1 MYFESNDELNEF
13 LDKNHVEA
21 DVLSIWE
28 IKHKFDVATRV
39 NALVASANEGLA
51 SARKVQKT
59 EVFEVVSRAMERNAT
74 AFATPEVFEILVM
87 REVSDF
93 VSSSVSGGKPVVT
106 DSNNDLL
113 PLGHPHRS
121 LANNSYSTDFI
132 REHQIEWKSSD
143 PRVNEEYRPLVASA
157 MRAPVDSLERTYVLT
172 QLEATSSQDVPRDL
186 IISIINDNQ

>member
-1 MYFESNDELNEF
+1 MYFEPTDELNEF
-13 LDKNHVEA
+13 LSRNHVEA
-21 DVLSIWE
+21 DAVSIWE
-28 IKHKFDVATRV
+28 IQHKFDAATSV
-39 NALVASANEGLA
+39 DALIASVNEGLA

-59 EVFEVVSRAMERNAT
+59 EVSEVVKRAMERNAT

-93 VSSSVSGGKPVVT
+93 VTSSVFGSKPVVT
-106 DSNNDLL
+106 DANNDLL
-113 PLGHPHRS
+113 PLGHPHRLFS
-121 LANNSYSTDFI
+121 SDLYSENFI

-157 MRAPVDSLERTYVLT
+157 MRAPSNSLERTYVVA
-172 QLEATSSQDVPRDL
+172 QLEATSPKDVPRDL